1 MSVAVATAKSD
12 QSGVYEREDRLTG
25 CQAVAQG
32 VCLADVDVIA
42 AYPIRPYTEVMDAL
56 SKLIA
61 DGKFDAEYI
70 IADSEHSQ
78 FEIVKHASSV
88 NARAFGGSSG
98 TGWMYGMEALVVTAT
113 DRLPPLFVVGNRAL
127 DDPGAFGVEHND
139 AMAVRDMGW
148 LLCWVTTPQEAL
160 EHVLIGYRIAED
172 KRVRM
177 PMGLAMDGAFLT
189 HSQHMVK
196 IPSPEAAKR
205 FLPQYDLAE
214 RRLHPDNPISIAP
227 QVNEDWVMELRRQ
240 NWEAARRAR
249 GVIKEAYQEFN
260 TIFGERYASPY
271 FAEFMTDD
279 AEVVLIGLGQVAAA
293 GRAAARRLREQG
305 QKVGYINLRWF
316 RPFPTLE
323 LRESL
328 QRFKVVGVI
337 DRDFAHGSPDDGGIL
352 LHEVRSCLYPAKN
365 RPVVTNFITGL
376 GGRDASINDCVKM
389 FDLTQQAAGHE
400 SRDGQVTWIGVRE

>member
-1 MSVAVATAKSD
+1 MTVAVM
-12 QSGVYEREDRLTG
+12 ERVRPEKLYDREELLNG
-25 CQAVAQG
+25 CQAVAQA
-32 VCLADVDVIA
+32 VRLADVDVIA
-42 AYPIRPYTEVMDAL
+42 AYPIRPYTEVMDAI
-56 SKLIA
+56 SKIIA
-61 DGKFDAEYI
+61 DGQLDAEYI

-88 NARAFGGSSG
+88 NARAFAGSSG
-98 TGWMYGMEALVVTAT
+98 TGWMYGFEALVVTAT
-113 DRLPPLFVVGNRAL
+113 DRLPVVFIVGNRAL

-139 AMAVRDMGW
+139 AMALRDMGW

-177 PMGLAMDGAFLT
+177 PMAVAMDGAFLT

-196 IPSPEAAKR
+196 VPSNEAARK
-205 FLPQYDLAE
+205 FLPPYDLAE

-240 NWEAARRAR
+240 NWDAARRAR

-260 TIFGERYASPY
+260 TIFGERYSSPY
-271 FAEFMTDD
+271 FTEFMTDD
-279 AEVVLIGLGQVAAA
+279 AEVVLIGLGTVASP
-293 GRAAARRLREQG
+293 GRTAVRRLREQG
-305 QKVGYINLRWF
+305 HKVGFVSLRWF

-328 QRFKVVGVI
+328 KRFKAVGVV
-337 DRDFAHGSPDDGGIL
+337 DRDFAHGSPDDSGVL
-352 LHEVRSCLYPAKN
+352 MHEIRSCLYPAKI
-365 RPVVTNFITGL
+365 RPNVVNFITGL
-376 GGRDASINDCVKM
+376 GGRDISINDCIKM
-389 FDLTQQAAGHE
+389 YELTQKAA
-400 SRDGQVTWIGVRE
+400 RDEKMDGFVTWIGVRE